1 MARRKNVLVIFGK
14 ISKITSNTFYLT
26 TDIIKHFFT
35 LQNLSGAL
43 YSNNTLENIWGSH
56 VILRSKLWNIKLLD

>member
-1 MARRKNVLVIFGK
+1 MVRRENLLVIFGK